1 MQTVIKQDI
10 IVAIISLVIAIA
22 IYILFR
28 NDIWA
33 IESLGF
39 GGLSTVTKPSGILFD
54 FFCYSIPDA
63 LWYFSL
69 LILQHRYL
77 RMGTTINII
86 LWYCAVLLPFVWELL
101 QFIGC
106 ISGTYDVNDVVAY
119 LITLL
124 IVIIWKRRI

>member
-39 GGLSTVTKPSGILFD
+39 GGLSTVTKPSGILSD
-54 FFCYSIPDA
+54 FF
-63 LWYFSL
+63 L
-69 LILQHRYL
+69 LQHPRCTL
-77 RMGTTINII
+77 
-86 LWYCAVLLPFVWELL
+86 VF
-101 QFIGC
+101 F
-106 ISGTYDVNDVVAY
+106 VAY
-119 LITLL
+119 FTASIFANGYNY
-124 IVIIWKRRI
+124 